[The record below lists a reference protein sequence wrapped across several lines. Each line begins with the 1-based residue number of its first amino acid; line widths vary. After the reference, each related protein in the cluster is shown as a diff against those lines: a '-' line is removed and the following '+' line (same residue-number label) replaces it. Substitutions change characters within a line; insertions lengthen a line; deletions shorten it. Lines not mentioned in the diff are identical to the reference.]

1 MSRIAV
7 KVTENSYWAVVFPAK
22 PVFFPFSIVKMR
34 DLDRIDLKM
43 LDILQREGRIS
54 VTELAERVN
63 LSATPCSD
71 RLKRM
76 EREGVI
82 TGYHARVNP
91 AALGK
96 NLLVF
101 LEIKLS
107 AKSGDVFDKVKKEL
121 MYVPEVME
129 CHLVSGDFDYLVK
142 ARLTEMNEYRRLL
155 GEILK
160 RLPASAESRSYVV
173 MEEIKE
179 TLFLPVDR

>member
-1 MSRIAV
+1 
-7 KVTENSYWAVVFPAK
+7 
-22 PVFFPFSIVKMR
+22 MR
-34 DLDRIDLKM
+34 DLDRIDLKI

-54 VTELAERVN
+54 VTELAERIS

-71 RLKRM
+71 RIKRM

-82 TGYHARVNP
+82 SGYHARVNP

-107 AKSGDVFDKVKKEL
+107 AKSGDVFYKVKKEL
-121 MYVPEVME
+121 LYVPEVME

-179 TLFLPVDR
+179 TLYLPVDR

>member
-1 MSRIAV
+1 
-7 KVTENSYWAVVFPAK
+7 
-22 PVFFPFSIVKMR
+22 MR
-34 DLDRIDLKM
+34 DLDRIDLKI
-43 LDILQREGRIS
+43 LEILQREGRIS
-54 VTELAERVN
+54 VTDLAERVS

-71 RLKRM
+71 RVKRM

-121 MYVPEVME
+121 LYVPEVME

-160 RLPASAESRSYVV
+160 RLPASAESRSYIV

-179 TLFLPVDR
+179 TLYLPVDR

>member
-1 MSRIAV
+1 
-7 KVTENSYWAVVFPAK
+7 
-22 PVFFPFSIVKMR
+22 MR
-34 DLDRIDLKM
+34 DLDRIDLKI

-54 VTELAERVN
+54 VTELAERVS

-71 RLKRM
+71 RVKRM

-121 MYVPEVME
+121 LYVPEVME

-160 RLPASAESRSYVV
+160 RLPASAESHSYVV

>member
-1 MSRIAV
+1 
-7 KVTENSYWAVVFPAK
+7 
-22 PVFFPFSIVKMR
+22 MR
-34 DLDRIDLKM
+34 ELDRIDLKI
-43 LDILQREGRIS
+43 LDILQRDGRIS
-54 VTELAERVN
+54 ITDLAERIS
-63 LSATPCSD
+63 LSATPCSERVK
-71 RLKRM
+71 RL

-82 TGYHARVNP
+82 TGYHARVDP
-91 AALGK
+91 AALGR

-107 AKSGDVFDKVKKEL
+107 AKSGDVFDKVKQEL
-121 MYVPEVME
+121 LYVPEVME

-155 GEILK
+155 GAILK

-179 TLFLPVDR
+179 TLYLPAVGH

>member
-1 MSRIAV
+1 
-7 KVTENSYWAVVFPAK
+7 
-22 PVFFPFSIVKMR
+22 MR
-34 DLDRIDLKM
+34 DLDRIDLKI
-43 LDILQREGRIS
+43 LEILQREGRIS
-54 VTELAERVN
+54 VTELADRVS

-71 RLKRM
+71 RVKRM

-121 MYVPEVME
+121 LYVPEVME

-160 RLPASAESRSYVV
+160 RLPSSAESRSYVV